1 MNKKAPIYRTCIV
14 TREKILK
21 KDMFRVVR
29 TKSGIYFDINQDME
43 GRGVYIKKDLSTILL
58 AQKRHSL
65 SKGLSKEV
73 DDSIYLELIQALSRE
88 RK

>member
-1 MNKKAPIYRTCIV
+1 MNKRAPIYRTCIV

-21 KDMFRVVR
+21 EDLFRVV
-29 TKSGIYFDINQDME
+29 KNNDKIYFDKNQNMS
-43 GRGVYIKKDLSTILL
+43 GRGAYIKKDLNVILL

-65 SKGLSKEV
+65 SKALRREV
-73 DDSIYLELIQALSRE
+73 DDSIYIELIQELSKE